1 MKLVCE
7 TCGSDKILEKVW
19 ISTNKQVIV
28 DDKIYFRVDEYYF
41 SNGDTRFECKDCKDE
56 TCPVT
61 EEMFITEKM
70 GEYK

>member
-1 MKLVCE
+1 MKLVYE

-28 DDKIYFRVDEYYF
+28 DDKIYFRVDDDYF
-41 SNGDTRFECKDCKDE
+41 PNGDTIFLCKNCEDE
-56 TCPVT
+56 TCIIT
-61 EEMFITEKM
+61 EEMFITEKK